1 MKSINN
7 LLIATFV
14 FLCFSFFNTETLHAQ
29 LTFVDAGEIS
39 EDFIVT
45 ALYTA
50 EDGTLYVG
58 GAAEVYVSTNQGASF
73 ELLFNLTGGLVYDI
87 FVEGDNIYL
96 ASATGIYISNDGGD
110 NFIQKTSAD
119 GLGDTRTL
127 GVYAVGDM
135 VYVACHHF
143 TTPGFS
149 MSTDGGQ
156 TFTSYPISIGYGHNN
171 VNGVFVKNGIIY
183 LATKGGLSI
192 STDGGTSFTNYT
204 EGLAGPHTFDVFVTD
219 DGTIY
224 VSGQGGLSISTDDGV
239 TFTSYGTAE
248 GLPDASY
255 SEVQVIGS
263 TIYLACGLGVVVS
276 TDGGANF
283 SHYTLENSGLAD
295 NHVRTLFA
303 TENILYAG
311 THSGGLSIA
320 NIHAW
325 EVADIITDCEV
336 EGMTYDVC
344 YTANDL
350 DGVIGVDFDFSYPDE
365 LSPVSENF
373 ITLKTAALA
382 PVSDD
387 ASQIDMYDN
396 TGVTGEV
403 SVSLFFNASAPFD
416 ASWTGGGEFICF
428 TFEVSDNWGGT
439 ATTAIITTNSI
450 VESYETGIGE
460 KSAAEA
466 KLTILTMIG
475 QIYVNGNSETPLVN
489 GENFNGTTEI
499 MTADENCES
508 DDRWTQ
514 TFNTENDGE
523 FSIAA
528 AGSTNLRITRSTTEN
543 DLSII
548 GGADALRAVFI
559 RLGLGDAPTLN
570 EFLAMDVNG
579 DGFASAGD
587 ITNILRRSV
596 GLIANFPAQDGE
608 VASDWKFALA
618 ETVDALEGGTYDWK
632 TVPLMPQC
640 IAVPADPCAEVYEYD
655 AILKGDVVSNWSA
668 TSSLKT
674 AIDRSLVVDVENK
687 AMLEMETT
695 YRIPIYAK
703 DTDSFFTLDLDLPF
717 DPAKVSIEDVVLT
730 EIGASYEI
738 QYVWNTPEEGR
749 LMMASYTI
757 QEIDTDQPLFEIVV
771 KEDVGSDAFG
781 AGKSYFNGIESDVEV
796 TGIAVGIED
805 ILGGGRNLTAIES
818 LHPNPASNTTMIN
831 YNTQLTGELEISI
844 IDLAG
849 RKVFAQVIGQQGRVA
864 IDLGNL
870 QNGLYIVTL
879 SEDGQLKGRE
889 KLMVVK

>member
-1 MKSINN
+1 MKSFNT
-7 LLIATFV
+7 LLTATFIFLSVSIFNMETLYAQLSFTDAVGSQAPNSNTYATFV
-14 FLCFSFFNTETLHAQ
+14 TS
-29 LTFVDAGEIS
+29 
-39 EDFIVT
+39 
-45 ALYTA
+45 
-50 EDGTLYVG
+50 DGTIYLG
-58 GAAEVYVSTNQGASF
+58 GGELFKSTNNGDSFQSIQTNQGQ
-73 ELLFNLTGGLVYDI
+73 LQDI
-87 FVEGDNIYL
+87 FVEGNNVYVSTSEGVLISNDAGATFSKKTTDNGLSYNNNASVFAVGSTVYVGSGNKFCTSTDGGESFTCKSIPDNGSPSSIVVQGDNIYL
-96 ASATGIYISNDGGD
+96 GSDQGI
-110 NFIQKTSAD
+110 
-119 GLGDTRTL
+119 
-127 GVYAVGDM
+127 AV
-135 VYVACHHF
+135 
-143 TTPGFS
+143 
-149 MSTDGGQ
+149 STDGGE
-156 TFTSYPISIGYGHNN
+156 TFSISQEGLGHR
-171 VNGVFVKNGIIY
+171 VVTDVEVIQGIIY
-183 LATKGGLSI
+183 ASTNTGFSK
-192 STDGGTSFTNYT
+192 STDGGTTYVSVAT
-204 EGLAGPHTFDVFVTD
+204 EGGLPEPVSFRTFSS
-219 DGTIY
+219 IQ
-224 VSGQGGLSISTDDGV
+224 VSGSTV
-239 TFTSYGTAE
+239 YIGTT
-248 GLPDASY
+248 
-255 SEVQVIGS
+255 Q
-263 TIYLACGLGVVVS
+263 GLGVS
-276 TDGGANF
+276 TDGGENF
-283 SHYTLENSGLAD
+283 TMYTGGNSGLR
-295 NHVRTLFA
+295 NNRVQSLVVTS
-303 TENILYAG
+303 EKVYAG
-311 THSGGLSIA
+311 TANGLSIA

-325 EVADIITDCEV
+325 EVADIITDCEA

-373 ITLKTAALA
+373 ITLKTAALD

-570 EFLAMDVNG
+570 ELLAMDVNG

-618 ETVDALEGGTYDWK
+618 ETVDVLEGGTYDWK

-674 AIDRSLVVDVENK
+674 AMDRSLVVDVENK

-703 DTDSFFTLDLDLPF
+703 DSDSFFTLDLDLPF